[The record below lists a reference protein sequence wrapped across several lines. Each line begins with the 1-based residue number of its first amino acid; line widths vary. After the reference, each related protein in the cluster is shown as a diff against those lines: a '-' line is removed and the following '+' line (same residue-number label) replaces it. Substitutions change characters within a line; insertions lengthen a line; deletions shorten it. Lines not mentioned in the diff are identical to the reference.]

1 MRFFIMEFLF
11 FCIEKFFL
19 MIATQF
25 TRVFSNQKRLAF
37 SKELPISSRGNIEIG
52 QKLLKKTNLFGN
64 VLLDVKTDNPWR
76 IFPFSEEVEVGI
88 DGFSWLHDLAIINNH
103 SSRDLSEAW
112 INFFPLDR
120 LNVNTYSSSARLVAI
135 LRNFSYLKINGE
147 NAILNKIKMV
157 TKNDYFFLNL
167 YKNFSFNILEKL
179 TIYYSL
185 ILSGY
190 VFNFTK
196 KSSRKR

>member
-1 MRFFIMEFLF
+1 MRFFINELLF

-19 MIATQF
+19 TISTQL
-25 TRVFSNQKRLAF
+25 TRIFSSQKRLVF

-88 DGFSWLHDLAIINNH
+88 DGFLWLHDLAIINNH

-112 INFFPLDR
+112 INLFPLDR
-120 LNVNTYSSSARLVAI
+120 LNVNTYSSSLRLVAI
-135 LRNFSYLKINGE
+135 LKNFSYLKINSQK
-147 NAILNKIKMV
+147 AILNKIKMI
-157 TKNDYFFLNL
+157 TKNDYFFLKKWHYSYSPIFL
-167 YKNFSFNILEKL
+167 NF
-179 TIYYSL
+179 
-185 ILSGY
+185 
-190 VFNFTK
+190 
-196 KSSRKR
+196 